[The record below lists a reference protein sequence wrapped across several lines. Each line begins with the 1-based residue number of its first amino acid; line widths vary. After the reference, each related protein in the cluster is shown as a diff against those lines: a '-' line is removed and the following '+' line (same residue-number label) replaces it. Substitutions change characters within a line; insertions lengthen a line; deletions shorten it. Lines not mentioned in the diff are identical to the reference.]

1 MKSKITVQRASGPHD
16 RHEREFA
23 QTGSGLVA
31 GVDEAG
37 RGPWA
42 GPVVAAAVILD
53 LDNVPAGIDDSKLL
67 SPKVR
72 AALFDKIQTSAWVG
86 VGYADVARIDRD
98 NILNATF
105 FAMTGAVAALGIRPE
120 LALVD
125 GNRAPALPCRV
136 ETIVGGDAIS
146 LSIAAASIIA
156 KVTRDCL
163 MEKLAREFPGYGF
176 ERHKGYG
183 TRAHAEALLRLGP
196 SSVHRRSFRPVAAI
210 FEAAV
215 ALQRR

>member
-1 MKSKITVQRASGPHD
+1 MEHGPHS
-16 RHEREFA
+16 RRERKFA
-23 QTGSGLVA
+23 EAGKGLVA

-53 LDNVPAGIDDSKLL
+53 LDRVPASINDLKLL

-72 AALFDKIQTSAWVG
+72 AELFEKIQASARVG
-86 VGYADVARIDRD
+86 VGFADVARIDRD
-98 NILNATF
+98 NISNATF
-105 FAMTGAVAALGIRPE
+105 FAMADAVAALGVRVE

-125 GNRAPALPCRV
+125 GNRAPTLPCKV

-156 KVTRDCL
+156 KVTRDRL
-163 MEKLAREFPGYGF
+163 MDELAGEIPGYGF

-196 SSVHRRSFRPVAAI
+196 SRIHRRSFRPVAAVI
-210 FEAAV
+210 DAAET
-215 ALQRR
+215 LRWR